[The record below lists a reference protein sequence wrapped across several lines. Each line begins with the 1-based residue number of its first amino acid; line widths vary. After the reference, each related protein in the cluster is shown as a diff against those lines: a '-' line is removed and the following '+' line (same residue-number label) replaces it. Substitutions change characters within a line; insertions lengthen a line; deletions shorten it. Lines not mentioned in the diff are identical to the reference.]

1 MRYRFLT
8 ADVFTDR
15 PFSGNP
21 LAVFPHSAG
30 LSDGQMQLMAAE
42 LNLSE
47 TAFVFPP
54 QDERNAKRLRI
65 FTPKT
70 ELPFAGHPT
79 VGTAYVLALAGEL
92 ALRGER
98 TRVVFEEGVGPVEV
112 SVLARD
118 GRVASAW
125 LTAAKLPE
133 YGPEAPPEGEIAS
146 VLSLEAEDLLGGAHA
161 PEAVSCGVP
170 YLFVPVR
177 GRDALRRA
185 RVRPDRWASVL
196 SGYWAPHLYVISL
209 AERPDEADVHARMFA
224 PAMGIEEDPAT
235 GAAAT
240 ALAGYL
246 VPRGDAAG
254 TGTLRWKVRQGVEM
268 GRPSLIEVEADTED
282 GKVTVVRVGGSSVLV
297 GEGSLEAPS
306 LQLE

>member
-21 LAVFPHSAG
+21 LAVFPRAEG
-30 LSDGQMQLMAAE
+30 LSGEQMQMMAAE

-47 TAFVFPP
+47 TVFVFAPE
-54 QDERNAKRLRI
+54 DEANARRLRI
-65 FTPKT
+65 FTPRM

-79 VGTAYVLALAGEL
+79 VGAAYVLAQTGEP

-112 SVLARD
+112 SVLARE
-118 GRVASAW
+118 GRIASAQ
-125 LTAAKLPE
+125 LTAARLPE
-133 YGPEAPPEGEIAS
+133 YGPPPPPDAEISS
-146 VLSLEAEDLLGGAHA
+146 VLSLGAEDLLGGAHA
-161 PEAVSCGVP
+161 PAAVSCGVP
-170 YLFVPVR
+170 FLFVPVR
-177 GRDALRRA
+177 GRDALGRA
-185 RVRPDRWASVL
+185 RVRPDLWASVL

-209 AERPDEADVHARMFA
+209 AEPPDGADVYARMFA

-235 GAAAT
+235 GGAAT

-246 VPRGDAAG
+246 LPRLDA
-254 TGTLRWKVRQGVEM
+254 TGTVRWKVRQGVEM
-268 GRPSLIEVEADTED
+268 GRPSLIEVEADARD
-282 GKVTVVRVGGSSVLV
+282 GEATAVRVGGSSVLV
-297 GEGSLEAPS
+297 GEGSLEAPA
-306 LQLE
+306 LP